1 MRNMKLTIKKIK
13 EVYNVLSEA
22 NASKLNDTEFKKVLA
37 ILKKLYPLQ
46 AEAKE
51 DAQRAID
58 LAKPADW
65 EEIQE
70 LLTKVQA
77 EVATPEESV
86 RAITVNGAFKRRVES
101 IITDIDRVEHDIDI
115 EPMGEELADKI
126 AKESGFTFAGRMALM
141 PVVE

>member
-1 MRNMKLTIKKIK
+1 MKLTIKKIK
-13 EVYNVLSEA
+13 DVYNTLSKA

-58 LAKPADW
+58 LAKPTDW

-77 EVATPEESV
+77 EVATPEETV

-115 EPMGEELADKI
+115 EPMSEELADKI
-126 AKESGFTFAGRMALM
+126 AKESGFTFAGRMSLM

>member
-1 MRNMKLTIKKIK
+1 MKLTIKKIK

-58 LAKPADW
+58 LAKPTDW

-77 EVATPEESV
+77 ETATPEESV
-86 RAITVNGAFKRRVES
+86 RALTVNGAFKRRVEAV
-101 IITDIDRVEHDIDI
+101 ITDIDRVEHDIDI
-115 EPMGEELADKI
+115 EPMSEELADKI

>member
-1 MRNMKLTIKKIK
+1 MKLTIKKIK

-77 EVATPEESV
+77 ETATPEESV
-86 RAITVNGAFKRRVES
+86 RAITANGAFKRRVES

-115 EPMGEELADKI
+115 EPISEELADKI

>member
-1 MRNMKLTIKKIK
+1 MKLTIKKIK

-58 LAKPADW
+58 LAKPTDW

-86 RAITVNGAFKRRVES
+86 RAITVNGAFKRRVEAV
-101 IITDIDRVEHDIDI
+101 IADIDRVEHDIDI
-115 EPMGEELADKI
+115 EPMSEALADKI

>member
-1 MRNMKLTIKKIK
+1 MKLTTKKIK

-46 AEAKE
+46 AEAME

-77 EVATPEESV
+77 ETATPEETV
-86 RAITVNGAFKRRVES
+86 RAITVNGAFKRRVEAV
-101 IITDIDRVEHDIDI
+101 IADIDRVEHDINI
-115 EPMGEELADKI
+115 EPMSEALADKI

>member
-1 MRNMKLTIKKIK
+1 MKLTTKKIK
-13 EVYNVLSEA
+13 EVYNALSEA

-51 DAQRAID
+51 DAQRAIG

-77 EVATPEESV
+77 ETATPEESV
-86 RAITVNGAFKRRVES
+86 RAITVNGAFKRRVEAA
-101 IITDIDRVEHDIDI
+101 IADIDRVEHDIDI
-115 EPMGEELADKI
+115 EPIGEALADKI

>member
-1 MRNMKLTIKKIK
+1 MKLTIKKIK
-13 EVYNVLSEA
+13 EVYNALSEA
-22 NASKLNDTEFKKVLA
+22 NASKLNDEEFKKVLA

-58 LAKPADW
+58 LATPADW

-86 RAITVNGAFKRRVES
+86 RAITANGAFKRRVES

-115 EPMGEELADKI
+115 EPMSEELADKI

>member
-1 MRNMKLTIKKIK
+1 MKLTIKKIK

-86 RAITVNGAFKRRVES
+86 RALTANGAFKRRVEAV
-101 IITDIDRVEHDIDI
+101 ITDIDRVEHDIDI
-115 EPMGEELADKI
+115 EPMSEALADKI

>member
-1 MRNMKLTIKKIK
+1 MKLTTKKIK

-37 ILKKLYPLQ
+37 ILKKLYPLR
-46 AEAKE
+46 AEAME

-77 EVATPEESV
+77 KTATPEESV

-115 EPMGEELADKI
+115 EPIGEALADKI

>member
-1 MRNMKLTIKKIK
+1 MKLTIKKIK

-46 AEAKE
+46 AEANE

-77 EVATPEESV
+77 KTATPEETV

-115 EPMGEELADKI
+115 ELMSEELADKI

>member
-1 MRNMKLTIKKIK
+1 MKLTIKKIK
-13 EVYNVLSEA
+13 DVYNALSEA

-46 AEAKE
+46 SEAKE

-86 RAITVNGAFKRRVES
+86 RAITVNGAFKRRVEAV
-101 IITDIDRVEHDIDI
+101 IADIDRVEHDIDI
-115 EPMGEELADKI
+115 EPMSEALADKI

>member
-1 MRNMKLTIKKIK
+1 MKLTIKKIK

-22 NASKLNDTEFKKVLA
+22 NASKLNDAEFKKVLA

-77 EVATPEESV
+77 ETATPEETV

-115 EPMGEELADKI
+115 ETMDEALADKI

>member
-1 MRNMKLTIKKIK
+1 MKLTIKKIK

-22 NASKLNDTEFKKVLA
+22 NASKLNDAEFKKVLA

-86 RAITVNGAFKRRVES
+86 RAITANGAFKRRVES

-115 EPMGEELADKI
+115 EPLAEELADKI
-126 AKESGFTFAGRMALM
+126 AKESDFTFAGRMALM

>member
-1 MRNMKLTIKKIK
+1 MKLTIKKIK
-13 EVYNVLSEA
+13 DVYNVLSEA

-77 EVATPEESV
+77 ETATPEESV
-86 RAITVNGAFKRRVES
+86 RAITANGAFNRRVES
-101 IITDIDRVEHDIDI
+101 IITDINRVEHDIDI
-115 EPMGEELADKI
+115 EPISEELADKI

>member
-1 MRNMKLTIKKIK
+1 MKLTIKKIK

-86 RAITVNGAFKRRVES
+86 RAITVNGAFKRRVEAV
-101 IITDIDRVEHDIDI
+101 ITDIDRVEHDIDI
-115 EPMGEELADKI
+115 EPVSEELADKI

>member
-1 MRNMKLTIKKIK
+1 MRLTIEKIK
-13 EVYNVLSEA
+13 EAYNALTEA

-77 EVATPEESV
+77 KVATPEETV

-115 EPMGEELADKI
+115 EPMAEELADKI
-126 AKESGFTFAGRMALM
+126 AKESGFTFSGRMALM

>member
-1 MRNMKLTIKKIK
+1 MKLTIKKIK
-13 EVYNVLSEA
+13 EAYSTLSKA

-77 EVATPEESV
+77 EVATPEETV
-86 RAITVNGAFKRRVES
+86 RAITVNGAFNRRVES

-115 EPMGEELADKI
+115 EPMSEELADKI
-126 AKESGFTFAGRMALM
+126 AKESGFTFSGRMALM

>member
-1 MRNMKLTIKKIK
+1 MKLTIEKIK

-77 EVATPEESV
+77 KTATPEETV
-86 RAITVNGAFKRRVES
+86 RAITVNGAFKRRVEAV
-101 IITDIDRVEHDIDI
+101 ITDIDRVEHDIDI
-115 EPMGEELADKI
+115 EPLSEELADKI

>member
-1 MRNMKLTIKKIK
+1 MKLTIKKIK
-13 EVYNVLSEA
+13 DAYNALTEA

-46 AEAKE
+46 AEAME

-77 EVATPEESV
+77 KTATPEETV
-86 RAITVNGAFKRRVES
+86 RAITVNGAFKRRMEAA
-101 IITDIDRVEHDIDI
+101 IADIDRVEHDIDI
-115 EPMGEELADKI
+115 EPMSEELADKI

>member
-1 MRNMKLTIKKIK
+1 MKLTIKKIK

-77 EVATPEESV
+77 ETATPEESV
-86 RAITVNGAFKRRVES
+86 RALTVNGAFKRRVEAV
-101 IITDIDRVEHDIDI
+101 ITDIDRVEHDIDI
-115 EPMGEELADKI
+115 EPMSEELADKI

>member
-1 MRNMKLTIKKIK
+1 MKLTIKKIK
-13 EVYNVLSEA
+13 EVYNVLTEA
-22 NASKLNDTEFKKVLA
+22 NASKLNDIEFKKVLA

-77 EVATPEESV
+77 ETATPEESV

-115 EPMGEELADKI
+115 EPIGEELADKI
-126 AKESGFTFAGRMALM
+126 TKESGFTFAGRMALM

>member
-1 MRNMKLTIKKIK
+1 MKLTIKKIK
-13 EVYNVLSEA
+13 EVYDALTEA

-77 EVATPEESV
+77 KTATPEETV

>member
-1 MRNMKLTIKKIK
+1 MKLTIKKIK
-13 EVYNVLSEA
+13 DVYNALSEA

-58 LAKPADW
+58 LAKPTDW

-77 EVATPEESV
+77 EIATPEESV
-86 RAITVNGAFKRRVES
+86 RALTVNGAFKRRVES

-115 EPMGEELADKI
+115 EPMSEELADKI